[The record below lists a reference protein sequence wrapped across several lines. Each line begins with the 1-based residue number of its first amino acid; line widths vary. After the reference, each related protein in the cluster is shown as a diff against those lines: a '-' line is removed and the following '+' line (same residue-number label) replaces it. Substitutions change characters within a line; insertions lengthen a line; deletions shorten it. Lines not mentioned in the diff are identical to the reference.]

1 MRRLRFGVALV
12 LISAIAALVAG
23 CGGSDPNEAKTPAN
37 APTVTNGQAATTTT
51 GGDTAAGGAGDVAAG
66 KTKFEETC
74 QSCHAN
80 GGTEAAVG
88 PKLAD
93 GGLTAEA
100 IQKQIVNGSAVMP
113 ANLVSG
119 ADLDNVT
126 AYVLGLQGA
135 ATTATP
141 TTSAPA
147 ATTSTPPAPTATA
160 PPASGSGGG
169 DTAAVAAGKTFF
181 EGSCQVCHT
190 AGGTQAGVGPKLAG
204 RGLAAD
210 RINNQIV
217 NGGGAMPPGL
227 ASGVDLENV
236 TKFVLS
242 LQ

>member
-37 APTVTNGQAATTTT
+37 APTVTNGQASNTTT
-51 GGDTAAGGAGDVAAG
+51 GGDTAAGGAGDAAAG
-66 KTKFEETC
+66 KTKFEGTC
-74 QSCHAN
+74 QSCHAK

-135 ATTATP
+135 AST
-141 TTSAPA
+141 PA
-147 ATTSTPPAPTATA
+147 ATTSAPPAPTATA

-204 RGLAAD
+204 SGLTAD
-210 RINNQIV
+210 RITNQIV